1 MATYLRPGV
10 YVEESLNA
18 LAPSVGPNSTT
29 VAAFLGASDRGPSAP
44 TLVTSWSDYAS
55 KFGTW
60 NYDTTLNDSVATVEN
75 NNLLPMAIKLFFD
88 NGGSSC
94 YVKRVTA
101 GTPAASTR
109 TFLAAT
115 ATTGSI
121 TAIAA
126 SAGTVTYSTASTTG
140 LSVGSIVTIT
150 GATAVGYNLTA
161 AVVTAV
167 TAGVSFAVA
176 STATGSTSTA
186 TWTLQA
192 SIASLTAKN
201 AGAWGNNIYVT
212 IVTSAVSSRKDVV
225 IAYPDVNTVVESFTD
240 VTFTDPTDS
249 RYAISFINSR
259 SNYVVAAS
267 LATTAQPA
275 NTATPQQLV
284 SGSIGTAPTATQIAA
299 AVTSFDTILNSLVL
313 NAPGVFAAT
322 DVNVLLTY
330 AESRDDVFVL
340 IDPGYVTSGGAT
352 RTPLD
357 VQGQLALALNYQQT
371 SLGAVYFPHVT
382 IADPVSST
390 TGATKLAH
398 PGGAIAGLIA
408 TTDASRGVFK
418 APAGLGS
425 RLADVV
431 AVTPI
436 TNADLDSLNSAAAP
450 VNPIRYVAGSGFV
463 VMGSR
468 TIKPGYVD
476 RYVPV
481 RRTLIYLRKA
491 LTDLTEFAIFEPNDA
506 VLWRSLNA
514 TVSAFLTNFWSQGGL
529 RGDTPGDA
537 FFIKCDAELNTTAV
551 IDEGKVIIEVGVALQ
566 RPAEFVIIKIGQFD
580 GGATVTVTA

>member
-29 VAAFLGASDRGPSAP
+29 VAAFLGASDRGPTAP

-55 KFGTW
+55 KYGTW
-60 NYDTTLNDSVATVEN
+60 NTDTTLNDSVAEVQK
-75 NNLLPMAIKLFFD
+75 NNLLPIAVKLFFD
-88 NGGSSC
+88 NGGANC
-94 YVKRVTA
+94 YIKRVTA
-101 GTPAASTR
+101 GTPISSTR
-109 TFLAAT
+109 TFTAPS

-121 TAIAA
+121 TSITNT
-126 SAGTVTYSTASTTG
+126 GTTVTYLTGSTTG
-140 LSVGSIVTIT
+140 L
-150 GATAVGYNLTA
+150 AVNDVVAITA
-161 AVVTAV
+161 ASTAGFNLSAAV
-167 TAGVSFAVA
+167 ITAISAGVSFTVA
-176 STATGSTSTA
+176 STATGTTSTA
-186 TWTLQA
+186 TWTRQA
-192 SIASLTAKN
+192 PIFSLSAKN
-201 AGAWGNNIYVT
+201 PGAWGNNLFVT
-212 IVTSAVSSRKDVV
+212 ITTSAISSRKDIV
-225 IAYPDVNTVVESFTD
+225 IAYPDANTVVESFTD
-240 VTFTDPTDS
+240 VTFTDTTDS
-249 RYAISFINSR
+249 RYAVSFINSR
-259 SNYVVAAS
+259 SNYV
-267 LATTAQPA
+267 LAVSSATSAQPT
-275 NTATPQQLV
+275 NTTTPQQLV
-284 SGSIGTAPTATQIAA
+284 TGSIGTAPTAAQIAA
-299 AVTSFDTILNSLVL
+299 GVSSFDTVLNSLVL
-313 NAPGVFAAT
+313 NAPGVFAAN
-322 DVNVLLTY
+322 DVNTLLTY
-330 AESRDDVFVL
+330 AEVRDDVFVI
-340 IDPGYVTSGGAT
+340 IDPGYSPST

-357 VQGQLALALNYQQT
+357 VQAQLALTLSYQQT

-382 IADPVSST
+382 IADPVAAT
-390 TGATKLAH
+390 TGATRLAH
-398 PGGAIAGLIA
+398 PGGAIAGLFA
-408 TTDASRGVFK
+408 TTDSSRGVFK

-431 AVTPI
+431 ATTPL
-436 TNADLDSLNSAAAP
+436 TNAELDSLNSAASP

-491 LTDLTEFAIFEPNDA
+491 LTDLTQYAIFEPNDA

-514 TVSAFLTNFWSQGGL
+514 TVSAFLTDFWTQGGL
-529 RGDTPGDA
+529 RGDAPGDA
-537 FFIKCDAELNTTAV
+537 FFVKCDGELNTLTV

>member
-29 VAAFLGASDRGPSAP
+29 VAAFLGASDRGPTAP

-55 KFGTW
+55 KYGTW
-60 NYDTTLNDSVATVEN
+60 NTDTTLNDSVAEVQK
-75 NNLLPMAIKLFFD
+75 NNLLPIAVKLFFD
-88 NGGSSC
+88 NGGANC
-94 YVKRVTA
+94 YIKRVTA
-101 GTPAASTR
+101 GTPVSSTR
-109 TFLAAT
+109 TFTAPS

-121 TAIAA
+121 TSITNT
-126 SAGTVTYSTASTTG
+126 GTTVTYLTGSTTG
-140 LSVGSIVTIT
+140 LAVGDVVAIT
-150 GATAVGYNLTA
+150 GATTVGFNLSA
-161 AVVTAV
+161 AVITALS
-167 TAGVSFAVA
+167 AGVSFTVA
-176 STATGSTSTA
+176 STATGTTSTA
-186 TWTLQA
+186 TWTRQA
-192 SIASLTAKN
+192 PIFSLSAKN
-201 AGAWGNNIYVT
+201 PGAWGNNIYVT
-212 IVTSAVSSRKDVV
+212 ITTSAVSARKDIV
-225 IAYPDVNTVVESFTD
+225 IAYPDANTVVESFTD
-240 VTFTDPTDS
+240 VTFTDTTDS
-249 RYAISFINSR
+249 RYAVSFINSR
-259 SNYVVAAS
+259 SNYV
-267 LATTAQPA
+267 LAVSSATSAQPT

-284 SGSIGTAPTATQIAA
+284 TGSIGTAPTAAQIAA
-299 AVTSFDTILNSLVL
+299 GVSSFDTVLNSLVL
-313 NAPGVFAAT
+313 NAPGVFAAN
-322 DVNVLLTY
+322 DVNTLLTY
-330 AESRDDVFVL
+330 AEVRDDVFVI
-340 IDPGYVTSGGAT
+340 IDPGYSSST

-357 VQGQLALALNYQQT
+357 VQAQLALTLSYQQT

-390 TGATKLAH
+390 TGATRLAH
-398 PGGAIAGLIA
+398 PGGAIAGLFA
-408 TTDASRGVFK
+408 TTDSSRGVFK

-431 AVTPI
+431 ATTSL
-436 TNADLDSLNSAAAP
+436 TNAELDSLNSAASP

-491 LTDLTEFAIFEPNDA
+491 LTDLTQYAIFEPNDA

-514 TVSAFLTNFWSQGGL
+514 TVSAFLTDFWTQGGL
-529 RGDTPGDA
+529 RGDAPGDA
-537 FFIKCDAELNTTAV
+537 FFVKCDGELNTLTV